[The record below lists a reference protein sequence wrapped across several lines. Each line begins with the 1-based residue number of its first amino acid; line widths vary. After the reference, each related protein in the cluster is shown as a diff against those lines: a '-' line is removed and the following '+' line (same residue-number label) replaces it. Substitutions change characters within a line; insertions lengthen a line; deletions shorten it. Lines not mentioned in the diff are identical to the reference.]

1 MKRAGWSVRE
11 VDEDRVKNLVREI
24 GVSEHIARLL
34 VLRGVRSRS
43 EAEMWLSPSVSQLFS
58 PELLPDFELARD
70 RIFQAIERQEL
81 VLIWGHDD
89 LDGITATV
97 LLYFVLTGLQVRAKY
112 HIPVKGKDK
121 HGLDYRFVEKG
132 EAGDIRLIVT
142 VDCGVTNRQDV
153 AALKERG
160 VDVVVTDHH
169 EVIDPLPEAVAVVD
183 PKRPDANYPEPN
195 LTGVGVALKLALG
208 LVDEKMGFST
218 KGFFSVFPD
227 ALVLAALGT
236 IADRASLI
244 GENRVLVTLGLQQLE
259 KSNLP
264 AVRAVLR
271 AIGSPPGGFT
281 LTGFLKELL
290 PLFASANGIEGVRY
304 FLDKTPM
311 AAESWVKELVQRSR
325 AWREEAE
332 RSFELALANVR
343 LGDGILFVQHPGLS
357 LRALGSAA
365 AWLREKF
372 GVPAVVMG
380 WRGDAWVGECRGMDS
395 VDLMELL
402 RAMRN
407 YFIDYGGHK
416 KAAGFSIN
424 DEKVAEFI
432 RAAERFAHD
441 NFAPKIV
448 SEPALIADAFLPL
461 EKFDRQEVIK
471 LAPFGEGNPQPV
483 FISEPTTFV
492 RWESGL
498 VPQTNPEAVLSP
510 GRCESQITSGV
521 MYQVLYTVDDL
532 GQLTIVDCHSVVESA
547 D

>member
-1 MKRAGWSVRE
+1 MKRTGLSVRK
-11 VDEDRVKNLVREI
+11 VDEDLVRNLVREI
-24 GVSEHIARLL
+24 GVSEHLARLL
-34 VLRGVRSRS
+34 VLRGVRSRN
-43 EAEMWLSPSVSQLFS
+43 EAEVWLSPSISQLVS
-58 PELLPDFELARD
+58 SELLPDFELARD
-70 RIFQAIERQEL
+70 RIFQAIERQEP

-89 LDGITATV
+89 LDGITATA
-97 LLYFVLTGLQVRAKY
+97 LLYSVLTGLQARAKY

-132 EAGDIRLIVT
+132 ETGDIRLIIT
-142 VDCGVTNRQDV
+142 VDCGITNHQDV
-153 AALKERG
+153 ATLKERG

-183 PKRPDANYPEPN
+183 PKRPDANYPGPN

-208 LVDEKMGFST
+208 LVFEKTGFSP
-218 KGFFSVFPD
+218 KEFFSVFPD

-236 IADRASLI
+236 IADRAPLV
-244 GENRVLVTLGLQQLE
+244 GENRVLVTLGLRQLD

-264 AVRAVLR
+264 AVQAVLR
-271 AIGSPPGGFT
+271 AIGAPTGGFT
-281 LTGFLKELL
+281 LAGFLKELL
-290 PLFASANGIEGVRY
+290 PLFASANGIEGVRH

-311 AAESWVKELVQRSR
+311 AAETWVKDLLQRSR

-332 RSFELALANVR
+332 KSFVLAGENVR
-343 LGDGILFVQHPGLS
+343 RGDGILFVQHPGLS

-365 AWLREKF
+365 AGLREKF

-395 VDLMELL
+395 VDLMALL

-416 KAAGFSIN
+416 KAAGFSIS
-424 DEKVAEFI
+424 DEQVAEFI

-448 SEPALIADAFLPL
+448 TEPGPIADAFLPL
-461 EKFDRQEVIK
+461 EKFDGQEVIK

-483 FISEPTTFV
+483 FLSEPTTFV
-492 RWESGL
+492 RRESGL
-498 VPQTNPEAVLSP
+498 VPQTNPKVLLLP
-510 GRCESQITSGV
+510 GRCESLITSGV
-521 MYQVLYTVDDL
+521 RYQVLYTVDDR
-532 GQLTIVDCHSVVESA
+532 GELTIIDCLSAVESA

>member
-1 MKRAGWSVRE
+1 MKRLSLSVRK
-11 VDEDRVKNLVREI
+11 VDEDLVRNLVQEI
-24 GVSEHIARLL
+24 GVSEHLARLL
-34 VLRGVRSRS
+34 VLRGVRSRK
-43 EAEMWLSPSVSQLFS
+43 EAEVWLSPSISQLVS
-58 PELLPDFELARD
+58 SELLPDFELARD
-70 RIFQAIERQEL
+70 RIFHAIERQEP

-89 LDGITATV
+89 LDGITATA
-97 LLYFVLTGLQVRAKY
+97 LLYAVLTGLQARAKY

-132 EAGDIRLIVT
+132 EMGDIRLIIT
-142 VDCGVTNRQDV
+142 VDCGITNHQDV
-153 AALKERG
+153 ATLRERG

-208 LVDEKMGFST
+208 LVSEKMGFSP
-218 KGFFSVFPD
+218 KEFFSVFPD

-236 IADRASLI
+236 IADRAPLT
-244 GENRVLVTLGLQQLE
+244 GENRVLVTLGLRQLD

-264 AVRAVLR
+264 AVQAVLR
-271 AIGSPPGGFT
+271 AMGVPPGGFT
-281 LTGFLKELL
+281 LAGFLRELL
-290 PLFASANGIEGVRY
+290 PLFASANGIEGVRH
-304 FLDKTPM
+304 FLDKTPV
-311 AAESWVKELVQRSR
+311 AAETWVKDLLQRSR

-332 RSFELALANVR
+332 KSFVLAGENVR

-365 AWLREKF
+365 GGLREKF

-380 WRGDAWVGECRGMDS
+380 WRGDAWVGECRSIDS
-395 VDLMELL
+395 IDLMALL

-407 YFIDYGGHK
+407 YFIDYGGHQ
-416 KAAGFSIN
+416 KAAGFSIR
-424 DEKVAEFI
+424 DEKVTEFI

-448 SEPALIADAFLPL
+448 AEPGPIADAFLPL
-461 EKFDRQEVIK
+461 EKFDGQEVIK

-483 FISEPTTFV
+483 FLSEPTTFV
-492 RWESGL
+492 RRENGL
-498 VPQTNPEAVLSP
+498 VPQTNSRLLLLP
-510 GRCESQITSGV
+510 GRCESPIPSGV
-521 MYQVLYTVDDL
+521 RYQVLYTVDDL
-532 GQLTIVDCHSVVESA
+532 GELTIIDCHSAVESA

>member
-1 MKRAGWSVRE
+1 MKKTGLSVRK
-11 VDEDRVKNLVREI
+11 VDEDLVKNLVREI
-24 GVSEHIARLL
+24 GVSEHLARLL
-34 VLRGVRSRS
+34 VLRGVRSRN
-43 EAEMWLSPSVSQLFS
+43 EAEIWLSPSISQLFS
-58 PELLPDFELARD
+58 PELLPDFKLARD
-70 RIFQAIERQEL
+70 RIFQAIERQEP

-97 LLYFVLTGLQVRAKY
+97 LLYSVLTGLQARAKY

-132 EAGDIRLIVT
+132 ETGDIRLIIT
-142 VDCGVTNRQDV
+142 VDCGITNHQDV
-153 AALKERG
+153 ATLKARG

-169 EVIDPLPEAVAVVD
+169 EVIDPLPEAVAVID
-183 PKRPDANYPEPN
+183 PKRPDANYPESN

-208 LVDEKMGFST
+208 LVSEKMGFST
-218 KGFFSVFPD
+218 KEFFSVFPD

-236 IADRASLI
+236 IADRAPLT
-244 GENRVLVTLGLQQLE
+244 GENRVLVTLGLRQLE

-264 AVRAVLR
+264 AVQAVLR
-271 AIGSPPGGFT
+271 AIGVSTGGFT
-281 LTGFLKELL
+281 LAGFLKELF
-290 PLFASANGIEGVRY
+290 PLFASANGIEGVRH

-311 AAESWVKELVQRSR
+311 AAETWVKELLQRSR

-332 RSFELALANVR
+332 KTFVLASENVR

-365 AWLREKF
+365 AGLREKF

-395 VDLMELL
+395 VDLMALL

-416 KAAGFSIN
+416 KAAGFSIS

-448 SEPALIADAFLPL
+448 TEPGPIADAFLPF
-461 EKFDRQEVIK
+461 EKFDRQEIIK

-483 FISEPTTFV
+483 FLSEPTTFV
-492 RWESGL
+492 RWERGL
-498 VPQTNPEAVLSP
+498 VPQTNPEVLLLP
-510 GRCESQITSGV
+510 GRFGSPITSGEL
-521 MYQVLYTVDDL
+521 YQVLYTVDDL
-532 GQLTIVDCHSVVESA
+532 GQLTIIDGHSAVESA